1 MIRIFLAHA
10 SEDKPAVTD
19 LYYRLKKSGFEPWLD
34 TVNLLA
40 GQSWRAE
47 IPKAIK
53 NSHVF
58 IACLSQQSVKKQGY
72 IQREFRMALNQM
84 ADRPPGQIFLIP
96 VCLDKCQV
104 PDFRQ
109 EEYGIS
115 LSDYQWVNLYESD
128 GYDRLVQGIRA
139 GFADIAG
146 DVSADGV
153 ASPEPLLSEEAP
165 VTSSVTNSATN
176 DVAPQTEHSMPA
188 TNWSG
193 AQIDE
198 LHKALLSAYPTE
210 PGLKRMLRTELDV
223 HLNQIAEGANH
234 SDRVFT
240 VIESLEAESR
250 LSELLKAAQRGNPGN
265 TKLQALIAKL
275 NGS

>member
-19 LYYRLKKSGFEPWLD
+19 LYYRLKESGFEPWFD
-34 TVNLLA
+34 KVNLLA

-72 IQREFRMALNQM
+72 IQREFRMALNHM

-96 VCLDKCQV
+96 VRLDKCQI
-104 PDFRQ
+104 PDLRQ

-115 LSDYQWVNLYESD
+115 LSDYQWVDLYEPD

-139 GFADIAG
+139 TFADMAG
-146 DVSADGV
+146 DDNADEV
-153 ASPEPLLSEEAP
+153 TFPEQLLSTAAP
-165 VTSSVTNSATN
+165 VTSSITN
-176 DVAPQTEHSMPA
+176 DVATQAEHAIPV

-193 AQIDE
+193 AQIDS

-234 SDRVFT
+234 SERMFA
-240 VIESLEAESR
+240 VIEALEAESR
-250 LSELLKAAQRGNPGN
+250 LPELIKAAQRGNPGN
-265 TKLQALIAKL
+265 TKLQILIAKL
-275 NGS
+275 SAS

>member
-10 SEDKPAVTD
+10 SEDKAAVTD
-19 LYYRLKKSGFEPWLD
+19 LYYRLKESGFEPWLD
-34 TVNLLA
+34 KVNLLA

-72 IQREFRMALNQM
+72 IQREFRMALNEM

-104 PDFRQ
+104 PDLRQ

-153 ASPEPLLSEEAP
+153 VSPEQPLSKAAH
-165 VTSSVTNSATN
+165 VTSSATSDVVT
-176 DVAPQTEHSMPA
+176 QTEHSIPA

-193 AQIDE
+193 AQIDQ

-210 PGLKRMLRTELDV
+210 AGLKRMLRTELDV

-240 VIESLEAESR
+240 VIEALEAESR
-250 LSELLKAAQRGNPGN
+250 LPELVKAAQYKNPGN
-265 TKLQALIAKL
+265 TQLQALVAKL
-275 NGS
+275 SEP